1 MLKSAYSKDYHDGI
15 TDDASLIEEA
25 GFPIHLVQGNEENI
39 KVTTGLDLEW
49 LHFLMTKS

>member
-1 MLKSAYSKDYHDGI
+1 MLKVAYSKDYHDGI

-25 GFPIHLVQGNEENI
+25 GFSIHLVQGNEENL
-39 KVTTGLDLEW
+39 KVTTALDLEW